1 MDGPGTH
8 TKAQLATLAATERI
22 TRTLPCGKGPAPMP
36 ETFNEL
42 HQMDTHPSEILRALE
57 QQQAPASQPEAR
69 KSVRHY
75 YTVPLVVQ
83 LQDRRAGAV
92 RTIRVATNNVSAG
105 GFAFIFDANVEPGAT
120 VRAQFDS
127 LPGKPCITG
136 TVRSCVHLC
145 GTQHRIGVEFKTS

>member
-1 MDGPGTH
+1 
-8 TKAQLATLAATERI
+8 
-22 TRTLPCGKGPAPMP
+22 MP
-36 ETFNEL
+36 EKYLEL
-42 HQMDTHPSEILRALE
+42 NPMDTHPSEILRALE
-57 QQQAPASQPEAR
+57 EQQSPANQPEAR

-83 LQDRRAGAV
+83 LQDTRMGAM
-92 RTIRVATNNVSAG
+92 RTIRVATNNVSNG
-105 GFAFIFDANVEPGAT
+105 GYAFIFDAFVEPGST

-145 GTQHRIGVEFKTS
+145 GTQHRIGVEFKMA